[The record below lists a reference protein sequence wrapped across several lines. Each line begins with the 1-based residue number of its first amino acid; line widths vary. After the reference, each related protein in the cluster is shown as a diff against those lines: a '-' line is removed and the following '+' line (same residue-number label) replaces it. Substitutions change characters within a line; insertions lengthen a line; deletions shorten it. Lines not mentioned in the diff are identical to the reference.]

1 LTLVRRSAS
10 GTITVPESVLLQ
22 IVTRAAESVPGV
34 RTRRKRSV
42 DVDARVVRL
51 EVTARRG
58 DPLVPLAE
66 RIQEAVGESLRTMCG
81 LEARVDV
88 AVEDVA

>member
-1 LTLVRRSAS
+1 MTLVHQSTN

-22 IVTRAAESVPGV
+22 IVTRAAEAVPGARV
-34 RTRRKRSV
+34 RRKRSV
-42 DVDARVVRL
+42 DVEARVVRL
-51 EVTARRG
+51 EVTAGRG
-58 DPLVPLAE
+58 DQLVPLAE
-66 RIQEAVGESLRTMCG
+66 RIQEAVAEALSTMCG